1 MRLGP
6 GELRRIRVE
15 AEADLAA
22 ALLDERRQPI
32 RKWLLAQPLTLD
44 FSAEPAEKR
53 GTLPPGIVI
62 RSPVR
67 GLTPWRGPR
76 SATWNLPKPVKLTS
90 PPLLSDEATPQQ
102 DAAVEQAQQVPQPS
116 LN

>member
-1 MRLGP
+1 M
-6 GELRRIRVE
+6 
-15 AEADLAA
+15 AA
-22 ALLDERRQPI
+22 ALLNEGRQPI
-32 RKWLLAQPLTLD
+32 RELDQYRLRPSRPQPPLTLL

-62 RSPVR
+62 LSPVR

-90 PPLLSDEATPQQ
+90 PPPLSVSVIASSTASTASPAAFLLPTRSS
-102 DAAVEQAQQVPQPS
+102 AAS
-116 LN
+116 

>member
-1 MRLGP
+1 MRDHRRGRAFGGCGGGNVRRGP

-22 ALLDERRQPI
+22 ALFDERREPV
-32 RKWLLAQPLTLD
+32 REGLRAQPLTLA

-67 GLTPWRGPR
+67 GFTP
-76 SATWNLPKPVKLTS
+76 
-90 PPLLSDEATPQQ
+90 
-102 DAAVEQAQQVPQPS
+102 
-116 LN
+116 